1 MLSLI
6 NFFKILLLLKKNYT
20 FDFKR
25 LKTIKIW
32 SSELKTIIN
41 IINIV
46 VVIRFKK
53 TYYSYLRKT

>member
-1 MLSLI
+1 LLSLI